1 MITDRAQ
8 PLLGMAQSPDEPRP
22 TSLVSRPG
30 RIDIRAN
37 AANHPHRSTH
47 RGLFVIGGLCHPA
60 NGDHSPSR

>member
-8 PLLGMAQSPDEPRP
+8 PLLGMAQSLDEPRP

-47 RGLFVIGGLCHPA
+47 RELFVIDGLCHLA